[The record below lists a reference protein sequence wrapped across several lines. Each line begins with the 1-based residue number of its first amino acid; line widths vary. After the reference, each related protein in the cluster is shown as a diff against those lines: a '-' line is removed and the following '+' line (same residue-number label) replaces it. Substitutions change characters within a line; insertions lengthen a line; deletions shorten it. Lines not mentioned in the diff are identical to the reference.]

1 MSDERRKNLL
11 SGTRDWSGG
20 WRNAGDWN
28 ADGTHD
34 GFAVMS
40 RTDAWNGLYKLSPK
54 LVAGQTYTFSACVKV
69 EPGENHPVRIYI
81 TNGHVVN
88 DKHISDSEVTPNTAP
103 FDNIADGK
111 WHVISLT
118 FTPKVSKKDVVARI
132 EGIGGYK
139 LSVCAYMLV
148 EGDTP
153 AAWAPAE
160 GETLAGGGCSHER

>member
-1 MSDERRKNLL
+1 MSEARKNLL
-11 SGTRDWSGG
+11 KGTRDWSGD
-20 WRNAGDWN
+20 WSRAGNWM

-40 RTDAWNGLYKLSPK
+40 RTDAWSGLYKPSPK

-69 EPGENHPVRIYI
+69 EPGQNHPAYIYI

-88 DKHISDSEVTPNTAP
+88 DKHLSDSEVTTKMAS
-103 FDNIADGK
+103 FVNIADGE

-118 FTPKVSKKDVVARI
+118 FTPKVSKKDVLARI

-160 GETLAGGGCSHER
+160 GETLAGGGCSDER